1 MKLVN
6 RTLALLL
13 VAGSLAIAQLTFAQS
28 SSNYAWRLDSIMY
41 DFPPEKSIYEGETDS
56 VIVHNSLYTRYTY
69 GEDSLIVLSARRFS
83 WEDTTILLMPTRT
96 VYSFDV
102 DSGMYL
108 KEQYSAASS
117 FAVVLTDEVSFARRP

>member
-1 MKLVN
+1 MKPVHL
-6 RTLALLL
+6 TLARFLIT
-13 VAGSLAIAQLTFAQS
+13 GTLAIVQLTFAQS
-28 SSNYAWRLDSIMY
+28 SSDYAWRLDSIMY

-56 VIVHNSLYTRYTY
+56 VIVYNSLYTRYTY

-108 KEQYSAASS
+108 KEQYSAANS
-117 FAVVLTDEVSFARRP
+117 FAVVYSVKI